1 MASIYGYCRVSTT
14 TQKIERQRE
23 NILAYCSNITRFF
36 EESYTGTTTD
46 RPQFNKLLKIVES
59 GDTIIFDC
67 VSRMARNSEEGT
79 RLYFE
84 LFDRGVDLVF
94 LKQPHINTTVY
105 REALNN
111 KVELT
116 DTDIDDI
123 LIGVNMFLKRLA
135 SKQIEQAFESAQTE
149 VDLLRERTR
158 EGLKVAKANGKQVG
172 NVKGCKL
179 TTKKSIT
186 TKERMLKVC
195 SVFGGYC
202 SIDEDCIK
210 ILGVSRNTY
219 YKYKKELKEELGI
232 Q

>member
-1 MASIYGYCRVSTT
+1 MSVYAYIRVSTR
-14 TQKIERQRE
+14 TQSLDRQRE
-23 NILAYCSNITRFF
+23 NIIKAYPNITKIYEDSF
-36 EESYTGTTTD
+36 TGTTTD
-46 RPQFNKLLKIVES
+46 RPQFNKLKAIVKE
-59 GDTIIFDC
+59 GDMVVFDC
-67 VSRMARNSEEGT
+67 VSRLSRNSKEGIE
-79 RLYFE
+79 LYMDW
-84 LFDRGVDLVF
+84 FDRGVDLVF

-149 VDLLRERTR
+149 VDLLRARTR